1 MYSRVF
7 TLMGLVALAN
17 AAPQSLAN
25 RETSSS
31 GLSRTA
37 QLTLADNTV
46 DRYNLLKDEEFIF
59 DFFAPNA
66 PPVADRK
73 TFPALVGTGV
83 AVTVAE
89 VPPCGMASVHI
100 HPRASEIFIVTS
112 GRLLTEMVTELGV
125 FNANG
130 DPRVIRTEIKSGQI
144 TVFPMGTL
152 HGQMNPDCT
161 PASLV
166 AGFNSEDPGTA
177 LVALEFFNLSDEFV
191 AHSLGDSIN
200 TSEVQ
205 KIRSAIS
212 KTFLFE
218 IEECKKKCNL

>member
-1 MYSRVF
+1 MISNAIAA
-7 TLMGLVALAN
+7 GLLALSSFAT
-17 AAPQSLAN
+17 AAPQKLAG
-25 RETSSS
+25 RDLS

-37 QLTLADNTV
+37 QLSLADNTV
-46 DRYNLLKDEEFIF
+46 DRYNSLKDEEFIF

-100 HPRASEIFIVTS
+100 HPRASEIFVVTE
-112 GRLLTEMVTELGV
+112 GRVLAEMVTELGV
-125 FNANG
+125 SDADGN
-130 DPRVIRTEIKSGQI
+130 PRVISTEIKKGQI
-144 TVFPMGTL
+144 TVFPMGSL

-177 LVALEFFNLSDEFV
+177 LVALDFFYLGDDFV
-191 AHSLGDSIN
+191 KNSLGDSIDVTEIN
-200 TSEVQ
+200 

-212 KTFLFE
+212 KTFLFQV
-218 IEECKKKCNL
+218 EECKKKCGL